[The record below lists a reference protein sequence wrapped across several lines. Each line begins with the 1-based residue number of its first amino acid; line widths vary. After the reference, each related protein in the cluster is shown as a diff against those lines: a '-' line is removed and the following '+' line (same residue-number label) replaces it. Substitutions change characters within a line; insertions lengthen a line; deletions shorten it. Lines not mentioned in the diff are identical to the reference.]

1 MTWRLLL
8 VTAVLLVPWSVSPAV
23 AHTDLVSVSPGDGE
37 RASGWPSEVVL
48 VFTEAIDP
56 TFSAVS
62 VSIDGR
68 QGTRVALERGA
79 RDAELVGDLRALRP
93 ADPTRP
99 HRIRMSYRVT
109 STDGHPIA
117 GTSTFA
123 VAPDARSRPTGG
135 ATQDPGDTEDT
146 RDTGREAAS
155 ETTASAA
162 ETSAAETSAG
172 AGPGTGLW
180 VAAGLVA
187 LVVVSAIV
195 SSRTMRS
202 GNRTTGGEVEQ

>member
-8 VTAVLLVPWSVSPAV
+8 ITALLLVPWSVSPAV

-37 RASGWPSEVVL
+37 RASDWPADVVL
-48 VFTEAIDP
+48 VFTEPIDP
-56 TFSAVS
+56 TLSAVS

-68 QGTRVALERGA
+68 QGIRVALERGS
-79 RDAELVGDLRALRP
+79 RDAELVGDLRDLRP

-99 HRIRMSYRVT
+99 HRVRMSYRVT

-135 ATQDPGDTEDT
+135 DTEDSGAT
-146 RDTGREAAS
+146 EDTGDTGDTGREAAP
-155 ETTASAA
+155 ETTVPAA
-162 ETSAAETSAG
+162 ESSAG
-172 AGPGTGLW
+172 SGPGAGVW

-187 LVVVSAIV
+187 LVVISVIV

-202 GNRTTGGEVEQ
+202 ANRTTDGEVGQ